1 MGSGFRKTG
10 QATMYRVNWKKREG
24 VPEVGRYPGSCT
36 PRSGVVMTSA
46 VDTGR
51 SHVTLSSKLGQGF
64 LQIAV
69 SRPDCPAGCGRGRN
83 AGVPQATATP
93 EDFGRSCPGP
103 VGGKEDHT
111 SVY

>member
-24 VPEVGRYPGSCT
+24 LPEVGRYPGRCT
-36 PRSGVVMTSA
+36 PRSGVVMTY
-46 VDTGR
+46 
-51 SHVTLSSKLGQGF
+51 LSSRHRSVPCDSFPLSWTKG

-69 SRPDCPAGCGRGRN
+69 SRPDCPAGCGEARN

-93 EDFGRSCPGP
+93 EDF
-103 VGGKEDHT
+103 V
-111 SVY
+111 